1 MMRQLLQRAH
11 HHTEGGADADVDA
24 VSERSD
30 HGPLDSLWL
39 PAPGAVVVLVAGA
52 LLARWVGNAT
62 GKWLETRRMEPPV
75 RTLIVRVVR
84 VVVMVF
90 TLVVALDKF
99 GFQIAPLV
107 AGIGVA
113 GLGIGIALQGV
124 LSNVVAGLSII
135 FTKPFRVGE
144 YIALLGV
151 QGEVS
156 LIELFSTTLVH
167 PDRSR
172 VVIPNRKIVGEILH
186 NYGAVRQLALS
197 VQVGYG
203 SDLGQVLETARE
215 VVAGNARVLR
225 DLPPVIGVGGLG
237 GRAVT
242 VNVRPVGG
250 GDGLYPRAG
259 RALPGAGG
267 RVADPARWPRG
278 LTEVR
283 LVPGA

>member
-1 MMRQLLQRAH
+1 MPTSMLSAKEVTMDLLIRYGFQLL
-11 HHTEGGADADVDA
+11 GA
-24 VSERSD
+24 
-30 HGPLDSLWL
+30 L
-39 PAPGAVVVLVAGA
+39 VVLVAGA

-203 SDLGQVLETARE
+203 SDLGQVLDDGARGGGGE
-215 VVAGNARVLR
+215 CPRAPGPSAGHRR
-225 DLPPVIGVGGLG
+225 
-237 GRAVT
+237 GRA
-242 VNVRPVGG
+242 RRGGPHRERGPMGG

-267 RVADPARWPRG
+267 RVADPAHRAGWADRG
-278 LTEVR
+278 AA
-283 LVPGA
+283 GAGGVSAANPPAAERRRTP

>member
-1 MMRQLLQRAH
+1 MRQLCGAH
-11 HHTEGGADADVDA
+11 IIIPKEGRMPTSMLSAKEVTTDLLIRYGFQ
-24 VSERSD
+24 
-30 HGPLDSLWL
+30 LL
-39 PAPGAVVVLVAGA
+39 GAVVVLVAGA
-52 LLARWVGNAT
+52 LLARWVGNTT

-215 VVAGNARVLR
+215 VVGGNARVLR
-225 DLPPVIGVGGLG
+225 DLPPVIGVGALGAVGL
-237 GRAVT
+237 T
-242 VNVRPVGG
+242 VNVGPWVAAT
-250 GDGLYPRAG
+250 DYVPAQAELYQGLVE
-259 RALPGAGG
+259 ALRTRHIDLG
-267 RVADPARWPRG
+267 G